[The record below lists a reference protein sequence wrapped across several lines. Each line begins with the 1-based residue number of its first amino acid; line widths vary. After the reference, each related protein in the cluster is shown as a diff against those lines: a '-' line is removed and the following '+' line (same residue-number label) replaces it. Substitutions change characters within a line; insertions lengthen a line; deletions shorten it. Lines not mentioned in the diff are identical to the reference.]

1 MLKIITLLFASYQRA
16 LNSGLRFLRYYRIAL
31 IRSFFLK
38 IFFTSCIFLVIGLG
52 YLTIDTL
59 KSILLELE
67 PNLGEEQLME
77 IVEEV
82 DEDGSGT
89 IDFDGEF

>member
-1 MLKIITLLFASYQRA
+1 M
-16 LNSGLRFLRYYRIAL
+16 
-31 IRSFFLK
+31 
-38 IFFTSCIFLVIGLG
+38 
-52 YLTIDTL
+52 
-59 KSILLELE
+59 LELE

-89 IDFDGEF
+89 IDFDGNICRISFLLPTIAQYRCDCSVRPQVYSVRPPMLMLYLCCENWI

>member
-1 MLKIITLLFASYQRA
+1 MDAVLQDAS
-16 LNSGLRFLRYYRIAL
+16 
-31 IRSFFLK
+31 IRSFFKSSSPLAD
-38 IFFTSCIFLVIGLG
+38 ISCFLGLG

>member
-1 MLKIITLLFASYQRA
+1 MTQAEELLKKYHIYFLF
-16 LNSGLRFLRYYRIAL
+16 I
-31 IRSFFLK
+31 
-38 IFFTSCIFLVIGLG
+38 IGLG
-52 YLTIDTL
+52 YLTIETL
-59 KSILLELE
+59 KGILLELE

-89 IDFDGEF
+89 IDFDGKKISHLIKGKNRQF